1 MGLRGLLS
9 QKKLSILTKWFD
21 EVLNSYPTD
30 SQIFLRKTGDRF
42 ANPVG
47 STILESLEGL
57 YGELVGGMEEEKVL
71 PFLNPIIQIQA
82 VQQISPSQ
90 AISFIPSLK
99 KIVSLE
105 LKDEIQGNRLFKELN
120 EFDSEVDQL
129 TLLSFDMYM
138 VCREKINEIKIKEL
152 KNRQEEV
159 WQRINKTYEKKA
171 ARGSV

>member
-1 MGLRGLLS
+1 MGLKELLS
-9 QKKLSILTKWFD
+9 RKKLSILTKWFD
-21 EVLNSYPTD
+21 EVLNSYPAD
-30 SQIFLRKTGDRF
+30 SHIFLRKKGDRF

-57 YGELVGGMEEEKVL
+57 YGGLVGGMEEEKVL
-71 PFLNPIIQIQA
+71 SFLNPIIQIQA

-105 LKDEIQGNRLFKELN
+105 LESEIQGHDLFKELN

-152 KNRQEEV
+152 KNRSEEV
-159 WQRINKTYEKKA
+159 WQRIHMIYEKKA
-171 ARGSV
+171 ANGSV